1 MLAIFDDKMDVLSSF
16 VVSLHSGHI
25 VVATILEFIF
35 SFFWFYGVVHHFDTY
50 YLAADKGVRRAQHA
64 LHRYPVIVVHATNLM
79 CCALR
84 ALSVAFVA
92 YLIQA
97 KTLLD
102 FQVAAVLVTLGSF
115 LTIHRHFAYHRPI
128 QLFVTMWGFELATSM
143 IVAVFFFFLKSF
155 W

>member
-1 MLAIFDDKMDVLSSF
+1 MEVLNSF
-16 VVSLHSGHI
+16 FLSLHPGHI
-25 VVATILEFIF
+25 VVLTLLEFIF

-64 LHRYPVIVVHATNLM
+64 LRRYPGIVVHATNLI

-84 ALSVAFVA
+84 ALSVVFLA

-102 FQVAAVLVTLGSF
+102 FQFAAVLVTLGSF
-115 LTIHRHFAYHRPI
+115 LTVHRHIAYHRPI
-128 QLFVTMWGFELATSM
+128 QLFVSTWGFELAASM
-143 IVAVFFFFLKSF
+143 IVAVCFFHLKQF